1 MKDELKKVQGLHNS
15 KGESREAVK
24 GSAHMKHEF
33 HSRNV
38 SESIATLC
46 FT

>member
-1 MKDELKKVQGLHNS
+1 MKDGLKKVQGLHSS

-24 GSAHMKHEF
+24 GSAHMKHEI
-33 HSRNV
+33 HSRSV
-38 SESIATLC
+38 SDSIATLC